1 MLGCINSPVKSL
13 VTDRLVE
20 VDGTVVTFSEQE
32 RGEEEE
38 EEVEEVVKVEVEEEG
53 EEEVEEEVE
62 EG

>member
-38 EEVEEVVKVEVEEEG
+38 EEEEVEEEEEG